1 MLHSLL
7 LFFLA
12 NELLCALVKLDRLSE
27 LGIVVLVLF
36 GLQVVLKLLFV
47 LESLLAHFTTVLL
60 HSDFVKITG
69 SQRFFFLL
77 CVLESDLFSVLAEL
91 LLLLRPLT
99 VALFLLLQPLR
110 LLLTLLSQ
118 LELLVTWVSL
128 LDIFQKLLN
137 SVIELFAFSL
147 ALLLVFSIDQ
157 SLYAPVRCCVRVV
170 LVCIRELLLS

>member
-1 MLHSLL
+1 MIYALL

-12 NELLCALVKLDRLSE
+12 NELLRALVKLDRLSE
-27 LGIVVLVLF
+27 LGIVVLVFL
-36 GLQVVLKLLFV
+36 GLQVILKLLFV

-60 HSDFVKITG
+60 DSDFVEITG
-69 SQRFFFLL
+69 SQRLFFLL
-77 CVLESDLFSVLAEL
+77 CVLQSDLLSVLAKL

-99 VALFLLLQPLR
+99 VALFLLLEPLG

-137 SVIELFAFSL
+137 SVIELLAFSL
-147 ALLLVFSIDQ
+147 PLLLVLSIDQ
-157 SLYAPVRCCVRVV
+157 SLYAPVWCCVRVV